1 MDKYELAELIHSKE
15 CRYNH
20 IDQCGWMYE
29 NDPNYTE
36 TKWQSGWAHK
46 DYLAKTEKLINKL
59 QMDVNDIAKVIE
71 AL

>member
-1 MDKYELAELIHSKE
+1 MDEYELAELIHSKQ

-29 NDPNYTE
+29 NNPKYAE
-36 TKWQSGWAHK
+36 TKWQTGWAHK
-46 DYLAKTEKLINKL
+46 YYLDRTQKLISDLK
-59 QMDVNDIAKVIE
+59 MDLNDIAKVIR